1 MAQRGAK
8 PMPKERR
15 EKLGLRD
22 KTLEP
27 AAQSRKLVPLPTLE
41 NSVPEETGIPEP
53 HRPLMTINGEAGYG
67 RQMWNRF
74 WIAGASWLKEDDKEL
89 LMMICE
95 QEDERAVLRQMV
107 FKDPNDWRART
118 GLRQLEKSIT
128 DNLSLLGFTPTDRAR
143 IGFRSQAS
151 DPLGDFRKRVESQRK
166 QA

>member
-1 MAQRGAK
+1 MTRGPK

-22 KTLEP
+22 KTTEP
-27 AAQSRKLVPLPTLE
+27 AAQSRKLVSLPSPLSL
-41 NSVPEETGIPEP
+41 PEVIEIPEP
-53 HRPLMTINGEAGYG
+53 HRPLMTIGGEIGYG

-74 WIAGASWLKEDDKEL
+74 WTAGAAWLKEDDKEL
-89 LMMICE
+89 LMMVCE

-107 FKDPNDWRART
+107 FKDANDWRART

-143 IGFRSQAS
+143 IGFRSQGA
-151 DPLGDFRKRVESQRK
+151 DPLGDFRKRVQDQRK

>member
-1 MAQRGAK
+1 MGTKGPK

-15 EKLGLRD
+15 EHLGLRD
-22 KTLEP
+22 KPSENN
-27 AAQSRKLVPLPTLE
+27 KIVPLSVIA
-41 NSVPEETGIPEP
+41 SVPVESEIPEP
-53 HRPLMTINGEAGYG
+53 HRPLMTIGGEIGYG

-74 WIAGASWLKEDDKEL
+74 WTAGAAWLKEDDKEL
-89 LMMICE
+89 MMMICE

-107 FKDPNDWRART
+107 FKDANDWRART

-143 IGFRSQAS
+143 IGFRAQGA
-151 DPLGDFRKRVESQRK
+151 DPLGEFRKRVEAKRK

>member
-1 MAQRGAK
+1 
-8 PMPKERR
+8 MPKERR

-22 KTLEP
+22 KASEP
-27 AAQSRKLVPLPTLE
+27 AAQSRKLVPLP
-41 NSVPEETGIPEP
+41 SVPSVPDQTEIPEP
-53 HRPLMTINGEAGYG
+53 HRPLMTINGEPGYG
-67 RQMWNRF
+67 RQMWDRF
-74 WIAGASWLKEDDKEL
+74 WRAGASWLKEDDKEL
-89 LMMICE
+89 LMMTCE
-95 QEDERAVLRQMV
+95 QEDERVVLRQMV

-143 IGFRSQAS
+143 IGFRSQTS